1 MRTIEYK
8 ELMQIL
14 NDAEAIRFNYNAL
27 VYPSVDL
34 DEGTIYIEFD
44 DCGDRYEYAWDEDDI
59 DEMFITEEG
68 YITILIQDEKFRI
81 DVLNITK
88 LK

>member
-14 NDAEAIRFNYNAL
+14 NDAEAIRFDYNAL
-27 VYPSVDL
+27 VYPLVD
-34 DEGTIYIEFD
+34 DETIFIEYV

-59 DEMFITEEG
+59 DEIFITEEG
-68 YITILIQDEKFRI
+68 YITILIQEEKYRI

-88 LK
+88 LKLK